1 MHFFAYP
8 LASDSRVCI
17 ERHCLEVTRE
27 VVIRLKMIE
36 WGLFGLGSASAGLYV
51 AEHFLKL
58 GPYFGDLG
66 GSNWPH
72 IPFRKKQTSL
82 EEEFN
87 ELLTDLTFVISEGTL
102 TNVSLL
108 DLPAFGSTV
117 ATLRKDLKKQFNWP
131 IETNNAILTKNPGL
145 NLTKVF
151 AEYKDLVEDWEH
163 HMKHLGR
170 YSDKTYFTLKMKNN
184 KYLNFTRFINANMK
198 TFLIAISGNKLI
210 LLKLKLLLY
219 LYLKN
224 YKNHI
229 FTLIRPGGWE
239 SA

>member
-8 LASDSRVCI
+8 LASESQVCI

-51 AEHFLKL
+51 AEYFLKL

-72 IPFRKKQTSL
+72 IPFHRKQTSL

-87 ELLTDLTFVISEGTL
+87 RLLTNITFVISEGTL
-102 TNVSLL
+102 RNVSLL

-145 NLTKVF
+145 NLTKAF
-151 AEYKDLVEDWEH
+151 AEYKNLVEDWGH

-170 YSDKTYFTLKMKNN
+170 NSDKTYFTLEMKNN
-184 KYLNFTRFINANMK
+184 KYFNFTSFINTNMK
-198 TFLIAISGNKLI
+198 TFLIAISGNKWI
-210 LLKLKLLLY
+210 LLSLK
-219 LYLKN
+219 
-224 YKNHI
+224 I
-229 FTLIRPGGWE
+229 AII
-239 SA
+239 SSS

>member
-8 LASDSRVCI
+8 LASDSHVCI

-36 WGLFGLGSASAGLYV
+36 WGLFGLGSASTGLYV
-51 AEHFLKL
+51 AEYFLKL

-72 IPFRKKQTSL
+72 IPFNMKQTSL

-87 ELLTDLTFVISEGTL
+87 ELLTNMAFVISEGTL
-102 TNVSLL
+102 RNVSLL
-108 DLPAFGSTV
+108 DLPAFGSSV

-145 NLTKVF
+145 NLTKAF
-151 AEYKDLVEDWEH
+151 AEYKNLVEDWGH

-170 YSDKTYFTLKMKNN
+170 NSDKVYFTLEMKNN
-184 KYLNFTRFINANMK
+184 KYLNFTRFINTNME
-198 TFLIAISGNKLI
+198 TFLIAISGNKWI
-210 LLKLKLLLY
+210 LSRMPFAIVSSYQK
-219 LYLKN
+219 
-224 YKNHI
+224 
-229 FTLIRPGGWE
+229 
-239 SA
+239 